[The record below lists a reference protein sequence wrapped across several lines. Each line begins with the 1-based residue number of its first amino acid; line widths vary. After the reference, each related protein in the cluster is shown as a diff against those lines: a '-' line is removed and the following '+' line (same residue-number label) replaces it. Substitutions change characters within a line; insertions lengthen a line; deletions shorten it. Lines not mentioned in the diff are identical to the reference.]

1 MRFLMVDHITSWSA
15 TDGIRAVKNVAMSE
29 DFLEHHFPNRPVMPG
44 ALLLEALSQLAGWME
59 AASSDFEHW
68 LLVDSIER
76 CGYYGFALPGDRVEL
91 ELRPRGAIA
100 DGRRSYRGLG
110 TVVGDN
116 KIKADFSG
124 RIVALSEIADPD
136 SHRRLF
142 NNLIRENSW

>member
-1 MRFLMVDHITSWSA
+1 MRFLMVDHITGWSE
-15 TDGIRAVKNVAMSE
+15 TDAIRAVKNVAMSE
-29 DFLEHHFPNRPVMPG
+29 DFLEHHFPGRPVMPG

-68 LLVDSIER
+68 LVVDSVER
-76 CGYYGFALPGDRVEL
+76 CGYYGFALPGDQVEL
-91 ELRPRGAIA
+91 ELRPRGEIT

-110 TVVGDN
+110 TVAGET

-124 RIVALSEIADPD
+124 RIVALAEIADPD

-142 NNLIRENSW
+142 NTLRRETSW